1 VYQIS
6 EDQAESS
13 QNLAPLDRTDN
24 INMTDLHVDTTFVLS
39 EVALN
44 KTSNPLTLVS
54 KILIGSLTLYALWD
68 SGSSITA
75 VVFRLLSRSLFYT
88 SDLILL
94 HLLHLVL
101 P

>member
-1 VYQIS
+1 MIK
-6 EDQAESS
+6 
-13 QNLAPLDRTDN
+13 LD
-24 INMTDLHVDTTFVLS
+24 MKL
-39 EVALN
+39 
-44 KTSNPLTLVS
+44 K
-54 KILIGSLTLYALWD
+54 KILGHKIVDNEYQFLIKWKDYDDEHNSC
-68 SGSSITA
+68 